1 MCFTGK
7 TLSVRVMRD
16 ERGNS
21 RGFGFVNYENHED
34 AQKVETHLVQ
44 CPVSVLST
52 LVSLMFFYDD
62 ALPP

>member
-1 MCFTGK
+1 
-7 TLSVRVMRD
+7 MRD